1 MTDSVSLANKILLML
16 NEKYDSFSTD
26 NIITESNKNTSKNTV
41 GGISIDEIEENLT
54 GGSLEKSDKKPK
66 DISVIVPKEI
76 NENLLE
82 GGDVEEDTEDSES
95 YEEESVEE
103 EDVSSDN
110 EEDAK
115 PVSDMD
121 IIYRDFVEKWK
132 NKNIEESPK
141 LAGGNK
147 EESIEIITMFPYL
160 IR

>member
-16 NEKYDSFSTD
+16 NEKYDSFSTN

-103 EDVSSDN
+103 ED
-110 EEDAK
+110 AK
-115 PVSDMD
+115 PVNDMD

>member
-103 EDVSSDN
+103 ED
-110 EEDAK
+110 AK
-115 PVSDMD
+115 PVNDMD